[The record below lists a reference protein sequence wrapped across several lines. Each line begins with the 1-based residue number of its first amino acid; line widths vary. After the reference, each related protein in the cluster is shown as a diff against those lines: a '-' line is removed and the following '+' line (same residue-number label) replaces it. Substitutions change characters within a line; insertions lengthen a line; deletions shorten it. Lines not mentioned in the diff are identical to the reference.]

1 MNVYSIARLAVQ
13 NPRRTPGGS
22 VNGALAAASP
32 QIGRSIVNR
41 GDDGHNQVSGIPS
54 DAGYI
59 AIAGGAAVGAFRS
72 CAAAAKKAT
81 ERLPEAKR
89 QSYAPRLSAGNGGII
104 L

>member
-1 MNVYSIARLAVQ
+1 MQSITLFLILFAMLATTAANADTIVSRESNNDNQ
-13 NPRRTPGGS
+13 ICGTPSG
-22 VNGALAAASP
+22 NGYA
-32 QIGRSIVNR
+32 
-41 GDDGHNQVSGIPS
+41 
-54 DAGYI
+54 

-89 QSYAPRLSAGNGGII
+89 QSYAPRLSVGNGGII

>member
-59 AIAGGAAVGAFRS
+59 AIA
-72 CAAAAKKAT
+72 
-81 ERLPEAKR
+81 
-89 QSYAPRLSAGNGGII
+89 AGSFHG
-104 L
+104 LALH

>member
-1 MNVYSIARLAVQ
+1 MQSITLFLILFAMLA
-13 NPRRTPGGS
+13 TT
-22 VNGALAAASP
+22 AANADT
-32 QIGRSIVNR
+32 IVSRESNN
-41 GDDGHNQVSGIPS
+41 DNQFCGIPS

-89 QSYAPRLSAGNGGII
+89 QSYAPRLSVGNGGII